1 MNDRWELCSVRLGH
15 EVVEFRL
22 LGPLEAVVDGVP
34 VVLGPPQQ
42 RAVLALLLLNA
53 NEVVSRDRIVDELW
67 GERPPTTAAKLVQV
81 YVSALRKLLDPDRD
95 LLITRA
101 PGYLLRVEAEQMD
114 LQRFERLVGEGGT
127 ALAGGS
133 AAAAGERFG
142 EALALWRGPALA
154 DLAVAPFAQ
163 AEIGRLEE
171 WRLDA
176 VCDRIE
182 TELALGRSGV
192 VSELEALIAEHPL
205 RERLRA
211 QVMLALYRSG
221 RQAEALAAYQ
231 DARRALVDG
240 LGIEPGRQLREL
252 EQAILR
258 QDPSLDLRPPAEPE
272 PQPTPNAFVG
282 REHELAT
289 LTRALDDALA
299 GDGRLVL
306 IAGEPGIG
314 KSRLAEEVGRHARRR
329 GARVYVGR
337 CWEAGGAPA
346 YWPWIQALRAYIRD
360 NDPEA
365 VRAQLRGE
373 GAELATILPELRTL
387 LPDLPEPPPADSDG
401 ARFRLLESVASFLRN
416 AASAGPVVFGLDD
429 LHAADAPSLL
439 LLRFVAGQLAGGP
452 ILIVG
457 CYRDT
462 EVGPELAET
471 LADVAREPGMQ
482 RLPLRGLSGADTS
495 RLLQMTMGGSPADE
509 LAAEIH
515 AETQGNPLFAKEIG
529 RLLAAEGD
537 GEGARGR
544 IPIPQGVLEV
554 IGQRLARQSEGC
566 RNVLALASV
575 VGREFDPDVIGRVA
589 ESDDEALFSALD
601 EAAGAGLVGAVPE
614 ASGRLRFS
622 HILIRDAL
630 YEDLPA
636 PRRLRLHRAIAEA
649 LEALY
654 ANNPEPHLTELAQ
667 HYREAGPPG
676 AEKAID
682 YAQRA
687 GDRAA
692 SQYGYEEAAQS
703 YASALAM
710 LETGRAGDADRTGE
724 LLLALG
730 EVLSRAG
737 NGTEARR
744 ALRQAAEFA
753 ERGNR
758 PDQLARAA
766 IEYGGRFGWARASID
781 PSYVPLLERALAAVG
796 TDDSSARV
804 RLLARLAAARRD
816 DAPRERRVA
825 IAAEGL
831 EMATRIGDP
840 VTLALALEAQWVATE
855 GPEIVLDATGLAAT
869 RRMIE
874 LGEQTGEKE
883 RMYEGH
889 EHRLNSFWQL
899 GDRTAV
905 DVEFDVLAALVD
917 ELRQPAQRWH
927 LGTMRT
933 MLALMEGRFD
943 DADRLIEETVVIGQ
957 RVENWNAVVSQRIAL
972 FLLRREQGRLGELAT
987 TIGRSVH
994 EYPSLLRF
1002 ACAQAHLEADLG
1014 REREARAHLDA
1025 LLALDLE
1032 REHRD
1037 AEWLFSMA
1045 LLADPCG
1052 WLAHERGAAKLYP
1065 LLLPFEQLYAV
1076 APIEGS
1082 FGAMA
1087 RGLGV
1092 LATVLRRY
1100 DDADRHLEAAID
1112 IERRMGGRPGLAHAH
1127 HDLAIALLARGA
1139 RGDRQRAEGHRDA
1152 ALGTYG
1158 DLGMET
1164 WAARAYALR

>member
-1 MNDRWELCSVRLGH
+1 
-15 EVVEFRL
+15 VVEFRL

-67 GERPPTTAAKLVQV
+67 GERPPATAAKLVQV
-81 YVSALRKLLDPDRD
+81 YVSALRKLLDPDRS
-95 LLITRA
+95 LLLTRP
-101 PGYLLRVEAEQMD
+101 PGYLLRVEPEGLD
-114 LQRFERLVGEGGT
+114 LQRFERLVAQGRA
-127 ALAGGS
+127 ALAEGS
-133 AAAAGERFG
+133 AATAGERFH

-154 DLAVAPFAQ
+154 DLAFAPFAQ
-163 AEIGRLEE
+163 AEIGRLEDR
-171 WRLDA
+171 RLDA

-182 TELALGRSGV
+182 ADLALGRGGV
-192 VSELEALIAEHPL
+192 VGELEALVAEHPL
-205 RERLRA
+205 RERLRG
-211 QVMLALYRSG
+211 QLMLALYRSG

-240 LGIEPGRQLREL
+240 LGLEPGRELREL

-258 QDPSLDLRPPAEPE
+258 QDPGLDPAAPTEPE
-272 PQPTPNAFVG
+272 PDRARSTFVG
-282 REHELAT
+282 REHELST
-289 LTRALDDALA
+289 LMGALDEALA

-314 KSRLAEEVGRHARRR
+314 KSRLAEEVGRQARRR

-346 YWPWIQALRAYIRD
+346 YWPWVQALRAYIRD
-360 NDPEA
+360 TDPEA
-365 VRAQLRGE
+365 VRAQLGGE
-373 GAELATILPELRTL
+373 GAELATILPELRAVM
-387 LPDLPEPPPADSDG
+387 PDLPESPPANSDG

-416 AASAGPVVFGLDD
+416 AASAGPVVVGLDD

-439 LLRFVAGQLAGGP
+439 LLRFVAGQLAAAP

-462 EVGPELAET
+462 EVGPELSET

-482 RLPLRGLSGADTS
+482 RLALRGLSGSDTS
-495 RLLQMTMGGSPADE
+495 RLLHLTMGDAPPDE
-509 LAAEIH
+509 LAAAIH
-515 AETQGNPLFAKEIG
+515 ADTQGNPLFAKEIG
-529 RLLAAEGD
+529 RLLAAEGHGD
-537 GEGARGR
+537 GAPDGL
-544 IPIPQGVLEV
+544 PIPQGVLEV
-554 IGQRLARQSEGC
+554 IGQRLARQSESC
-566 RNVLALASV
+566 RNLLALASV

-589 ESDDEALFSALD
+589 EVDEDALFAALD

-614 ASGRLRFS
+614 ASGRLRFA

-654 ANNPEPHLTELAQ
+654 AGNPEPHLTELAR
-667 HYREAGPPG
+667 HYREAGP
-676 AEKAID
+676 AAAQKAIE

-692 SQYGYEEAAQS
+692 AQYGYEEAAQS
-703 YASALAM
+703 YTSALEM
-710 LETGRAGDADRTGE
+710 LETARAGDSDRTCE
-724 LLLALG
+724 LLLSLG
-730 EVLSRAG
+730 EVQSRAG
-737 NGTEARR
+737 NGAEARQ
-744 ALRQAAEFA
+744 ALRKAAELA
-753 ERGNR
+753 QEADR

-781 PSYVPLLERALAAVG
+781 PFYVPVLERALAAVG
-796 TDDSSARV
+796 TEDSSARV

-831 EMATRIGDP
+831 EMAGRIGDP

-855 GPEIVLDATGLAAT
+855 GPEMVRDGAGLAAT

-874 LGEQTGEKE
+874 LGEQAGDKE

-905 DVEFDVLAALVD
+905 DVEFDALAGLAE

-927 LGTMRT
+927 IGTMRT
-933 MLALMEGRFD
+933 MLALMEGRFEE
-943 DADRLIEETVVIGQ
+943 AERLIDETVVLGK
-957 RVENWNAVVSQRIAL
+957 RVERWNAVVSQRIAL

-1065 LLLPFEQLYAV
+1065 LLLPFDQLYAV

-1100 DDADRHLEAAID
+1100 GDADRHLEAAID
-1112 IERRMGGRPGLAHAH
+1112 IERRMGARPGLAHAH

-1139 RGDRQRAEGHRDA
+1139 RGDRQRAEEHRDA
-1152 ALGTYG
+1152 ALGLYG
-1158 DLGMET
+1158 QLGMEM
-1164 WAARAYALR
+1164 WAARASAVR

>member
-1 MNDRWELCSVRLGH
+1 
-15 EVVEFRL
+15 VVEFRF
-22 LGPLEAVVDGVP
+22 LGPLEAVVEGVP
-34 VVLGPPQQ
+34 VELGAPQQ

-53 NEVVSRDRIVDELW
+53 NEVVSRDRVVDELW
-67 GERPPTTAAKLVQV
+67 GERPPATAAKLVQL
-81 YVSALRKLLDPDRD
+81 YVSALRKLLDPDRS

-101 PGYLLRVEAEQMD
+101 PGYVLRVEPDALD
-114 LQRFERLVGEGGT
+114 LHRFERLVGQGRAE
-127 ALAGGS
+127 LAEGS
-133 AAAAGERFG
+133 AATAGERFR

-154 DLAVAPFAQ
+154 DLAFAPFAQ
-163 AEIGRLEE
+163 AEIARLEE
-171 WRLDA
+171 RRLDA

-182 TELALGRSGV
+182 ADLALGGSGV
-192 VSELEALIAEHPL
+192 VGELEALIAEHPL
-205 RERLRA
+205 RERLRG
-211 QVMLALYRSG
+211 QLMLALYRSG

-240 LGIEPGRQLREL
+240 LGIEPGRELREL

-258 QDPSLDLRPPAEPE
+258 QDPGLDLAPPGEPE
-272 PQPTPNAFVG
+272 LGPARNAFVG
-282 REHELAT
+282 REHELST
-289 LTRALDDALA
+289 LMAALDEALA
-299 GDGRLVL
+299 GEGRLVL

-346 YWPWIQALRAYIRD
+346 YWPWVQALRAYIRES
-360 NDPEA
+360 DPEA
-365 VRAQLRGE
+365 VRAQLGGE
-373 GAELATILPELRTL
+373 GAELATILPELRGL
-387 LPDLPEPPPADSDG
+387 VPDLPESPPADSDG

-416 AASAGPVVFGLDD
+416 AASAGPVVVGLDD

-439 LLRFVAGQLAGGP
+439 LLRFVAGQLAAAP

-462 EVGPELAET
+462 EVGPELSET
-471 LADVAREPGMQ
+471 LADVARDPGMQ
-482 RLPLRGLSGADTS
+482 RLALRGLSGSDTS
-495 RLLQMTMGGSPADE
+495 RLLHLTMGDAPADE
-509 LAAEIH
+509 LAAAIH
-515 AETQGNPLFAKEIG
+515 ADTQGNPLFAKEIG
-529 RLLAAEGD
+529 RLLAAEGHGD
-537 GEGARGR
+537 GAPGG

-554 IGQRLARQSEGC
+554 IGQRLARQSESC
-566 RNVLALASV
+566 RNLLALASV
-575 VGREFDPDVIGRVA
+575 VGREFDPDVIGSLA
-589 ESDDEALFSALD
+589 EVDEDALFAALD

-636 PRRLRLHRAIAEA
+636 PRRMRLHRAVAEA

-654 ANNPEPHLTELAQ
+654 ARNPEPHVTELAR
-667 HYREAGPPG
+667 HYRDAGP
-676 AEKAID
+676 AAAHKAIE

-692 SQYGYEEAAQS
+692 SQYGYEEAAES
-703 YASALAM
+703 YASALEM
-710 LETGRAGDADRTGE
+710 LETARAGDTDRTCE
-724 LLLALG
+724 LLLSLG
-730 EVLSRAG
+730 EVQSRAG
-737 NGTEARR
+737 NGAEARQ
-744 ALRQAAEFA
+744 ALRKAAGLAQEA
-753 ERGNR
+753 DR

-781 PSYVPLLERALAAVG
+781 PFYVPVLERALAAVG
-796 TDDSSARV
+796 TEDSSARV

-831 EMATRIGDP
+831 EMAGRIGDP

-855 GPEIVLDATGLAAT
+855 GPEMVRDGTGIATT

-874 LGEQTGEKE
+874 LGEQAGDKE

-905 DVEFDVLAALVD
+905 DVEFDVLAALAD

-927 LGTMRT
+927 IGTMRT
-933 MLALMEGRFD
+933 MLALMEGRFE
-943 DADRLIEETVVIGQ
+943 DAERLIEETVVLGK
-957 RVENWNAVVSQRIAL
+957 RVERWNAVVSQRIAL

-1045 LLADPCG
+1045 LLADPCAL
-1052 WLAHERGAAKLYP
+1052 LAHERGAAKLYS

-1100 DDADRHLEAAID
+1100 DDADRHLEAAIE
-1112 IERRMGGRPGLAHAH
+1112 IEARMGGRPGLAHAH
-1127 HDLAIALLARGA
+1127 HDRAMALLARGA
-1139 RGDRQRAEGHRDA
+1139 PGDRERAEGHRDA
-1152 ALGTYG
+1152 ALGLYRE
-1158 DLGMET
+1158 LGMDL
-1164 WAARAYALR
+1164 WAARASALR

>member
-1 MNDRWELCSVRLGH
+1 M
-15 EVVEFRL
+15 VEFRL

-67 GERPPTTAAKLVQV
+67 GERPPATAAKLVQV
-81 YVSALRKLLDPDRD
+81 YVSALRKLLDPERS
-95 LLITRA
+95 LLVTRP
-101 PGYLLRVEAEQMD
+101 PGYLVRVEPDALD
-114 LQRFERLVGEGGT
+114 LHRFERLVGEGRA
-127 ALAGGS
+127 ALEADS
-133 AAAAGERFG
+133 PASAGERLG

-154 DLAVAPFAQ
+154 DLAFAPFAQ

-346 YWPWIQALRAYIRD
+346 YWPWVQALRAYIRD
-360 NDPEA
+360 SDPEA
-365 VRAQLRGE
+365 VRAQLGGE
-373 GAELATILPELRTL
+373 GAELAAILPELRAVI
-387 LPDLPEPPPADSDG
+387 PDLPESPPADSDG
-401 ARFRLLESVASFLRN
+401 ARFRLLESVASFLRS
-416 AASAGPVVFGLDD
+416 AASAGPIVVGLDD

-439 LLRFVAGQLAGGP
+439 LLRFVAGQLGGAP
-452 ILIVG
+452 LLIVG

-462 EVGPELAET
+462 DVGRELSEA
-471 LADVAREPGMQ
+471 LADVARGPGMQ

-495 RLLQMTMGGSPADE
+495 RLLQMTMGGGPAEE

-529 RLLAAEGD
+529 RLLAAEGH

-703 YASALAM
+703 YASALQL
-710 LETGRAGDADRTGE
+710 LETAPSGDAERTCE

-737 NGTEARR
+737 NGAEARQ
-744 ALRQAAEFA
+744 ALRKAADLA
-753 ERGNR
+753 QRADR

-781 PSYVPLLERALAAVG
+781 PFYVPVLERALAAVG
-796 TDDSSARV
+796 TEDSTARV

-825 IAAEGL
+825 IAAEAL
-831 EMATRIGDP
+831 EMAGRIGDP

-905 DVEFDVLAALVD
+905 DVEFDVLAGLVD

-972 FLLRREQGRLGELAT
+972 FVLRREQGRLGELAT
-987 TIGRSVH
+987 TISRSVH

-1032 REHRD
+1032 HEHRD

-1045 LLADPCG
+1045 LLPDPCAA
-1052 WLAHERGAAKLYP
+1052 LTHALGAAELYP
-1065 LLLPFEQLYAV
+1065 LLLPFEELYAL
-1076 APIEGS
+1076 APIEGT
-1082 FGAMA
+1082 FGSMA

-1100 DDADRHLEAAID
+1100 DDAQRHLETAIE
-1112 IERRMGGRPGLAHAH
+1112 IERRMGGRPWLAHAH
-1127 HDLAIALLARGA
+1127 HDLASTLLARGA
-1139 RGDRQRAEGHRDA
+1139 PGDRQRAKKHRDA
-1152 ALGTYG
+1152 ALGLYG
-1158 DLGMET
+1158 ELGMET
-1164 WAARAYALR
+1164 WAARLSTLG